1 MTPVVGPPG
10 RTRSE
15 QEEQVRT
22 AMATH
27 GLYVDDGPG
36 LADLAAARANA
47 KALVAAF
54 NDSAPDDPA
63 ERARLLRAVLGSVG
77 EDSWVEPPLRVMY
90 GSTVHVGTGVY
101 INVGLTLV
109 DDVRI
114 TIGDRVLI
122 APHVTITTT
131 GHPVHPDARADGS
144 QFSAPVHIG
153 DDVWIGSGAQIMPGL
168 TIGRGSVVAAGAVV
182 TRHVPEMVVVG
193 GTPARIIRPITD
205 ADRNWSWREPARME
219 PEST

>member
-47 KALVAAF
+47 KTLVA
-54 NDSAPDDPA
+54 
-63 ERARLLRAVLGSVG
+63 
-77 EDSWVEPPLRVMY
+77 
-90 GSTVHVGTGVY
+90 
-101 INVGLTLV
+101 
-109 DDVRI
+109 DVRI